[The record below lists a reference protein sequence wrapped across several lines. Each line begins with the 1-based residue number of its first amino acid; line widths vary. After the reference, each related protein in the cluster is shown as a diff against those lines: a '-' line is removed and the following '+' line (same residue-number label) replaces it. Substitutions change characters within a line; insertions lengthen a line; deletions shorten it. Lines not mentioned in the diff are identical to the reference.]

1 MGIEELDAIEYKYIL
16 RDSLNEYKYSINGC
30 DLYEDG
36 NYSKFTLF
44 IVSKYRDSKRNAII
58 NFNKQIKRS

>member
-30 DLYEDG
+30 DIYDDG
-36 NYSKFTLF
+36 NYSKFTLS
-44 IVSKYRDSKRNAII
+44 IVSKYRDSKRRAII
-58 NFNKQIKRS
+58 NFNKQIKRL